1 MNRDRSARTALVLRH
16 GNYRAMPWRNGA
28 GTTLEIARWP
38 ADGAEFSWRLS
49 LASIARS
56 GPFSAY
62 PGYARVVA
70 LVEGAG
76 FTLYG
81 SGIAEHRLEYVGAL
95 ARFPGAAETH
105 CTLLAGPCTDL
116 SLMVREPGSVGVVSR
131 ASVREQSGLAPEPGA
146 LRAVFCLLGDIEFRL
161 PSGERG
167 ALERRD
173 TLLYEEV
180 SGAVV
185 LRATDGN
192 ASVLAFAWRPA
203 TNGLPHFDSENT
215 RRYQN
220 ST

>member
-1 MNRDRSARTALVLRH
+1 MIRGRSSLAALVLRH
-16 GNYRAMPWRNGA
+16 GNYRSMPWRNGA

-38 ADGAEFSWRLS
+38 AAGAEFSWRLS
-49 LASIARS
+49 LASIAQS

-81 SGIAEHRLEYVGAL
+81 AGIPEHQLLQVGAL

-116 SLMVREPGSVGVVSR
+116 SLMVREPGSIGAVSR
-131 ASVREQSGLAPEPGA
+131 AIVRDQSHLAPEPGA
-146 LRAVFCLLGDIEFRL
+146 LRGVFCLSGDIEFRL
-161 PSGERG
+161 ASGESD

-180 SGAVV
+180 GGPVS
-185 LRATDGN
+185 LRSTAEN

-203 TNGLPHFDSENT
+203 HDEANA
-215 RRYQN
+215 
-220 ST
+220 